1 MKNSP
6 HAGMEVEEFR
16 NRGKQ
21 MVEYICEFMSNIH
34 NRRVTPDVG
43 PGYLRPLLPSEPP
56 HDPESWDDIMNDVE
70 AKIMPG
76 VSFKNDNKIKFRKIL
91 KWVKNK
97 ISFKKIHGK
106 KIQ

>member
-6 HAGMEVEEFR
+6 NTGMEVEEFR
-16 NRGKQ
+16 TRGKQ

-56 HDPESWDDIMNDVE
+56 HEPESWDDIMNDVE

-76 VSFKNDNKIKFRKIL
+76 VSNITHLFFT
-91 KWVKNK
+91 
-97 ISFKKIHGK
+97 
-106 KIQ
+106 